1 MYGKYDKKMF
11 LQSRFILV
19 DIIQKR
25 GNHLERQPF
34 TQVKTIGWVYVL
46 ASMIGQ
52 LVNGGKI
59 LVIGL
64 PFF

>member
-1 MYGKYDKKMF
+1 MYGKYDKKIF

-19 DIIQKR
+19 DIITK
-25 GNHLERQPF
+25 ERQPF

-52 LVNGGKI
+52 LAKQKEG
-59 LVIGL
+59 
-64 PFF
+64 FS